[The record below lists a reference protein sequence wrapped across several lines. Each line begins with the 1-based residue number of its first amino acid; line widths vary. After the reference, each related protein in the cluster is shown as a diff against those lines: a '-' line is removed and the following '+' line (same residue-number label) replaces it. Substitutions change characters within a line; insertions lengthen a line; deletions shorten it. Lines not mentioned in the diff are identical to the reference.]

1 MSRAWPVEGVRADRP
16 LGDMARR
23 ILSVRVAEVYSYRPI
38 VQRPEAVEATHALR
52 IALKRLRYTLE
63 LFASVFGEAG
73 ARQIDRVKA
82 LQETLGNLHDLDVRL
97 DLIHAVAEA
106 TTRKASGKAAGQR
119 SGDGD
124 EAVGAGL
131 VRYADRE
138 RASRRALHRDFV
150 AQWNAFQQAGM
161 RQELV
166 TLSQSTPGRT
176 SE

>member
-23 ILSVRVAEVYSYRPI
+23 ILAVRVAEVYSFRPI

-63 LFASVFGEAG
+63 LFAGVFGDAG

-97 DLIHAVAEA
+97 DLIHAVAE
-106 TTRKASGKAAGQR
+106 TTTNETSGKATGKRPGHA
-119 SGDGD
+119 D

-131 VRYADRE
+131 LRYAGRE
-138 RASRRALHRDFV
+138 RDRRRALHRDFV

-166 TLSQSTPGRT
+166 ALSQWTPGRT